1 MSKHRVRTHLWNMGI
16 LETIEHLFDSEEE
29 AHTFA
34 GTISAHTVKVYNPD
48 GELLSTRTAEA
59 VSTNTYA

>member
-1 MSKHRVRTHLWNMGI
+1 MGI